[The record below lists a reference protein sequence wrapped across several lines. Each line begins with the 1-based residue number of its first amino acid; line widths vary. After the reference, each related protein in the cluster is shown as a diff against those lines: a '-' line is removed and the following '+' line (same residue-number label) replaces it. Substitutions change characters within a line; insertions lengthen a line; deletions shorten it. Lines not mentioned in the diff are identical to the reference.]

1 MSSCPYDYVKI
12 TDGDGTALLEESCG
26 YSSHDPSSSSYF
38 LPPVITTKTNTMH
51 VFFHSD
57 GSGTQTGWSLNWI
70 AVTPGLNYFQ
80 TVAFAYAFFPSI
92 LFFFQNAVLQIQRAH
107 AQTLKLLTASTSL
120 PLPEST
126 AAAASAW
133 ILLGSV
139 LLVDLARPLEL
150 DSGKSCHFVL

>member
-70 AVTPGLNYFQ
+70 AVTPGLNDTPHTSFLKTVLLQ
-80 TVAFAYAFFPSI
+80 T
-92 LFFFQNAVLQIQRAH
+92 AVLQIRRAH
-107 AQTLKLLTASTSL
+107 AQNLTLLTASTSL
-120 PLPEST
+120 PLLEST

-133 ILLGSV
+133 DLLGSV
-139 LLVDLARPLEL
+139 LLVDLARPSEL

>member
-1 MSSCPYDYVKI
+1 MESGKIIRVEFTHFAVWACDMSSCPYDYVKI

-70 AVTPGLNYFQ
+70 AVTPGWNDFQ
-80 TVAFAYAFFPSI
+80 T
-92 LFFFQNAVLQIQRAH
+92 H
-107 AQTLKLLTASTSL
+107 A
-120 PLPEST
+120 
-126 AAAASAW
+126 
-133 ILLGSV
+133 
-139 LLVDLARPLEL
+139 D
-150 DSGKSCHFVL
+150 

>member
-51 VFFHSD
+51 VIFHSD

-92 LFFFQNAVLQIQRAH
+92 LFFFRMRSCKSREPMH
-107 AQTLKLLTASTSL
+107 
-120 PLPEST
+120 
-126 AAAASAW
+126 
-133 ILLGSV
+133 
-139 LLVDLARPLEL
+139 RP
-150 DSGKSCHFVL
+150 